1 MSIENRVF
9 EFQSLGLQKVQYKV
23 KMNINGLEWFST
35 LCTKTFVTVTHA
47 VLHKTDPKKKTEIL
61 ALLCVFG

>member
-1 MSIENRVF
+1 MKKRSIENRVF

-35 LCTKTFVTVTHA
+35 LSA
-47 VLHKTDPKKKTEIL
+47 QR
-61 ALLCVFG
+61 LL